1 MIRIG
6 KRLPCVHQPW
16 PCSTVQRCRGSRWL
30 STGSKKVGKGTGKE
44 EDSSDIIDESEEEFG
59 IDGFEILNEIEEEDV
74 EATLEKVQTEEEDI
88 TPELA
93 SELVARMVE
102 ATTRRMSERTSA
114 SLLSCITPHTIT
126 CLRASR
132 ISTNTIQAA
141 GSDLFKHPIEKK
153 VTAEINIDS
162 LNLSRPARAA
172 LEILS
177 GPRLRDNLVHI
188 GCNRFPSLEEN
199 RAHIVTQ
206 IDRLVAGAKTA
217 VGENLDLRPLH
228 SWDEIRRE
236 VNEIASEEVH
246 EAGGIHF
253 VLGETKQ

>member
-1 MIRIG
+1 M
-6 KRLPCVHQPW
+6 
-16 PCSTVQRCRGSRWL
+16 L
-30 STGSKKVGKGTGKE
+30 STDGKNLGNGSGKE
-44 EDSSDIIDESEEEFG
+44 HEASTSPEDSEEQFG
-59 IDGFEILNEIEEEDV
+59 IDGFEILEEVEDEDI
-74 EATLEKVQTEEEDI
+74 EATLQKVQTEEEDI

-93 SELVARMVE
+93 SDLVARMVE
-102 ATTRRMSERTSA
+102 ATTRRMNERTSA
-114 SLLSCITPHTIT
+114 SLLSCITPHTIA
-126 CLRASR
+126 CLRATR

-141 GSDLFKHPIEKK
+141 GSDLLKHPIEKK
-153 VTAEINIDS
+153 VTADIDVDA
-162 LNLSRPARAA
+162 LNLSRPARMA

-217 VGENLDLRPLH
+217 VGEELDLKPLH
-228 SWDEIRRE
+228 TWDEIRQT
-236 VNEIASEEVH
+236 VNQVASEEVK

-253 VLGETKQ
+253 VLGETKQQTVPSV